1 VNETSLDALEG
12 DCETLTADIAALS
25 NPSRRE
31 FLTVQVRAMRTMLR
45 LLRDEDLSYGDE
57 VHGLHDIDPEHV
69 PEARF
74 EATIGRLEDLLP
86 GSGTVAQR
94 WRALRA
100 RFEVA
105 PERLSGLVSVINSE
119 LRSRTRRLLE
129 LPDRE
134 RIEFKLVQNKPWS
147 GYNWY
152 LGNAQSRVEI
162 NTDLPTHLHTL
173 PDLVAHEGYPGHHTE
188 RVFKDALDRNW
199 SRRAQPAIAE
209 RSRGGAGR
217 GHRHERAR
225 VDHRTGRNA
234 RMDCGACV
242 EHRFAVEFK
251 YILVLDVRHV
261 KILDRKNAVLD
272 NFNLLSIKLMI

>member
-134 RIEFKLVQNKPWS
+134 RIEL
-147 GYNWY
+147 
-152 LGNAQSRVEI
+152 R
-162 NTDLPTHLHTL
+162 T
-173 PDLVAHEGYPGHHTE
+173 
-188 RVFKDALDRNW
+188 
-199 SRRAQPAIAE
+199 
-209 RSRGGAGR
+209 RS
-217 GHRHERAR
+217 
-225 VDHRTGRNA
+225 
-234 RMDCGACV
+234 
-242 EHRFAVEFK
+242 
-251 YILVLDVRHV
+251 
-261 KILDRKNAVLD
+261 
-272 NFNLLSIKLMI
+272 S